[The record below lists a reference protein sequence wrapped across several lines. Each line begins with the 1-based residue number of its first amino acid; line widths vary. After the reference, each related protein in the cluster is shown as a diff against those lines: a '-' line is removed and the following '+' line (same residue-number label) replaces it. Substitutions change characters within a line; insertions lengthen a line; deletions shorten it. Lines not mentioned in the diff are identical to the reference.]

1 MRRPP
6 GNYRGARCAL
16 RRCAVARRLYIPPHA
31 VNTRSHTGQYAD
43 VYHLRDGKITAHW
56 HLAVDPKADAEAAS
70 ELFAS

>member
-1 MRRPP
+1 MWQRAHKRQF
-6 GNYRGARCAL
+6 AAL
-16 RRCAVARRLYIPPHA
+16 RTVPAGHRPVGRHR
-31 VNTRSHTGQYAD
+31 VGDSTHTGQYAD